1 MSFCPNC
8 GTQLDDAVRFCP
20 NCGAGVN
27 NQGAPGYQQN
37 NPYNQP
43 YQQPQEPDVP
53 STGLKVLCFFIPLAG
68 LILFLINNKEKPVS
82 AKEYGKMALIG
93 WVVSFVVGLV
103 FGIIGGVAGATMG
116 GYYSYLLANAL
127 LL

>member
-20 NCGAGVN
+20 NCGTGVN

-37 NPYNQP
+37 NLYNQP

-82 AKEYGKMALIG
+82 AKAYGKMALIG
-93 WVVSFVVGLV
+93 WCVSFAVSLV

-116 GYYSYLLANAL
+116 YSYLFASGFLI
-127 LL
+127 